1 VTDHRDDRTP
11 DPARVVRAT
20 PDPARTAE
28 AAAEPGWAPGA
39 TPAAATGVPD
49 QGPQE
54 WVRYASPA
62 GRWVLLATVL
72 GSGIAFLDATVVNVA
87 LPTIGQELGA
97 GISTLQWV
105 VNAYT
110 LTLAGLLLLGGSLGD
125 HYGRRRVFVIGVAWF
140 AVASLLCGLAPNAAT
155 LVAARALQGV
165 GAALLTPGSLAILE
179 ATFHP
184 DDRGAAIGA
193 WSGLSGVTTAIGP
206 FLGGWLVEA
215 VSWRLIFFINLPL
228 AAAVVWVT
236 QRHVPESRD
245 RNATPGLD
253 YLGAALAA
261 VGLAGVIYALTD
273 GPAQGWTSPA
283 ILAAGLGG
291 IAALVAFVVVERRS
305 PNPMLPLDLFR
316 SRQFTGANLV
326 TFVVYGAL
334 GGALFLLPIQ
344 LQRVLGYSPLAS
356 GVALIPIT
364 VLMLLLS
371 ARAGRLAQRIGP
383 RLPMTVGPI
392 VAGVGLALLVRVEPG
407 ASYVAGVLPGVL
419 VFSLGL
425 SLTVAPLTSTVL
437 AAASADHAGMA
448 SAVNNSVARA
458 AGLFAVAVL
467 PVAAGI
473 SGAGAL
479 EPDQFDRGFRVA
491 MLLAGALCAAGGL
504 LAFATIRDVRRPG
517 ETVAPAEPRPE
528 EHEPCMSCPVSTPPP
543 RRVAAGE
550 DRS

>member
-1 VTDHRDDRTP
+1 MGGVADQREGRTSG
-11 DPARVVRAT
+11 
-20 PDPARTAE
+20 PARTG
-28 AAAEPGWAPGA
+28 AAAGA
-39 TPAAATGVPD
+39 E
-49 QGPQE
+49 E

-72 GSGIAFLDATVVNVA
+72 GSGIAFLDGTVVNVA
-87 LPTIGQELGA
+87 LPTIGEELGA

-110 LTLAGLLLLGGSLGD
+110 LTLAGFLLLGGSLGD
-125 HYGRRRVFVIGVAWF
+125 HYGRKRVFLIGVVWF
-140 AVASLLCGLAPNAAT
+140 AVASLLCAVAPDAGA

-165 GAALLTPGSLAILE
+165 GAALLTPGSLAIIE

-193 WSGLSGVTTAIGP
+193 WSGLAGVTTAIGP

-228 AAAVVWVT
+228 AAAVVWIAR
-236 QRHVPESRD
+236 RHVPESHD
-245 RNATPGLD
+245 RSAAPGLD

-261 VGLAGVIYALTD
+261 LGLAGVIYALTD
-273 GPAQGWTSPA
+273 GPATGWTSPV
-283 ILAAGLGG
+283 ILASGLGG
-291 IAALVAFVVVERRS
+291 VAALAVFIEVERRS
-305 PNPMLPLDLFR
+305 RHPMLPLDVFR
-316 SRQFTGANLV
+316 SRQFTAANLV

-344 LQRVLGYSPLAS
+344 LQRVVGYSPLAS

-371 ARAGRLAQRIGP
+371 ARAGRLSQRIGP
-383 RLPMTVGPI
+383 RLPMTVGPLL
-392 VAGVGLALLVRVEPG
+392 AGAGLALLVRVDVG
-407 ASYVAGVLPGVL
+407 ATYVGGVLPAV
-419 VFSLGL
+419 VMFALGL

-437 AAASADHAGMA
+437 AAASADHAGVA
-448 SAVNNSVARA
+448 SAVNNDVARA

-479 EPDQFDRGFRVA
+479 EPGAFSSGFQVA
-491 MLLAGALCAAGGL
+491 MLLAGGTCAAGGL
-504 LAFATIRDVRRPG
+504 LAFATIRTTPR
-517 ETVAPAEPRPE
+517 PAEPELRRE
-528 EHEPCMSCPVSTPPP
+528 EHEPCMSCPVSVPPP
-543 RRVAAGE
+543 RRLAAAA